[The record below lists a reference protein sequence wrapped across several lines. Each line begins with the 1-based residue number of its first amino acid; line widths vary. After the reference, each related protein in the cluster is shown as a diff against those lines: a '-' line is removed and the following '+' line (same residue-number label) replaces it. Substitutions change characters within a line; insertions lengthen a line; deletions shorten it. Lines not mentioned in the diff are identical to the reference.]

1 MSHARA
7 EAAPTK
13 LRMGDGLLGEC
24 VMTGEARVVELT
36 VLTNPDEEMCQLFDE
51 LVELIALNLQLT
63 KGARA

>member
-1 MSHARA
+1 LSHARA